1 MIEVTFI
8 QKDTGEKEVIQVPV
22 NTTLMEASRFY
33 SKNKYVPG
41 IEADCGGGCSC
52 ATCHVHVPKE
62 WQQITGRA
70 NTNTAEI
77 DLLEYEPNFAD
88 DDKSNEDIS
97 RLSCQI
103 MLTKKHDGLIVYVP

>member
-8 QKDTGEKEVIQVPV
+8 QKDTGEKEVIQVPE

-33 SKNKYVPG
+33 SKNNYVPG

-77 DLLEYEPNFAD
+77 DLIEYEPNFD
-88 DDKSNEDIS
+88 EKYS

-103 MLTKKHDGLIVYVP
+103 ELKKIRKNRKRNYLLL